1 MVNSQEISCGSCMWP
16 VPPEAWNREEGFV
29 CPRCSERVHVTVFPA
44 LTRGGAAG
52 LPPERVQS
60 DTEAACFFHPQNRA
74 ASPCDLCGRFV
85 CRLCEIQADSKIFC
99 PECFASAFKANKINE
114 VDKNRTMYDSV
125 ALALST
131 LPGIFVWPV
140 LFTGPSTIFITIKYW
155 KARGGII
162 PRTRVRYYL
171 AIMCAL
177 AEMTALGFVIWALTK
192 IPFRTLGNP

>member
-1 MVNSQEISCGSCMWP
+1 
-16 VPPEAWNREEGFV
+16 
-29 CPRCSERVHVTVFPA
+29 VHVTVFPA